1 MARRKPEEPTAI
13 GELQAWTRSAI
24 GVAAWLPWWLG
35 ALLAVAF
42 FIGLHYVA
50 SQPRPE
56 VHSLTGL
63 YQHSGTLL
71 LRGLA
76 TIGQY
81 VLPALCLAGAWL
93 ALGEQRK
100 RTQLL
105 QQVTANP
112 AADALDD
119 ITWQE
124 FEVLVGEVF
133 RRLGYHVEETGGG
146 GADGGVDLILRRNG
160 EKFLVQCK
168 QWKAFRVSV
177 EVVREMFGLMTA
189 KGADGGFVVTSG
201 RFTKPAREFAQGRNL
216 SLIDG
221 PALLQWLHQTQAKEI
236 FRQRPA
242 QAVPVAQTPPVA
254 APVRPA
260 ASPQPRRAAS
270 AAPAPTPAPVAT
282 PPVPVVKVRPAPPA
296 ASVAPAPVAATPPQ
310 APLGAAGG
318 VPNCPVCAQPMLL
331 RLVRKGPQVGQ
342 RFWGCVDYPAC
353 NGTRPRVG

>member
-13 GELQAWTRSAI
+13 GELQALTRSAI
-24 GVAAWLPWWLG
+24 GVVAWLPWWLG
-35 ALLAVAF
+35 VLLAVAF
-42 FIGLHYVA
+42 FAGLHYVA

-56 VHSLTGL
+56 VHSMANL
-63 YQHSGTLL
+63 YQHGGTLL

-93 ALGEQRK
+93 AWNEQRK

-146 GADGGVDLILRRNG
+146 GADGGIDLILRRNG

-221 PALLQWLHQTQAKEI
+221 PALLEWLHQTQAKEI
-236 FRQRPA
+236 FRQRKP
-242 QAVPVAQTPPVA
+242 QAVPIAQTPPAA
-254 APVRPA
+254 APVRAAQPA
-260 ASPQPRRAAS
+260 RR
-270 AAPAPTPAPVAT
+270 AAPAPAAPTSTAVVTPAPAARA
-282 PPVPVVKVRPAPPA
+282 RPAF
-296 ASVAPAPVAATPPQ
+296 APTPEQAKHAQ
-310 APLGAAGG
+310 APQSSTGG
-318 VPNCPVCAQPMLL
+318 VPACPVCSQPMLL
-331 RLVRKGPQVGQ
+331 RLARKGPQAGQ
-342 RFWGCVDYPAC
+342 RFWGCVDYPQC
-353 NGTRPRVG
+353 DGTRPRVL

>member
-1 MARRKPEEPTAI
+1 MARRKQEDPTMM
-13 GELQAWTRSAI
+13 GELQALTRSAI

-42 FIGLHYVA
+42 YVGLHYVA

-56 VHSLTGL
+56 VHSLASL
-63 YQHSGTLL
+63 YQHLGTLL
-71 LRGLA
+71 VRGLA

-81 VLPALCLAGAWL
+81 VLPALCLAGSWL
-93 ALGEQRK
+93 AFSEQRK

-133 RRLGYHVEETGGG
+133 RRLGYQVEETGGG
-146 GADGGVDLILRRNG
+146 GADGGIDLILRRNG

-221 PALLQWLHQTQAKEI
+221 PALLQWLHQTQAKDI
-236 FRQRPA
+236 FRQKSARP
-242 QAVPVAQTPPVA
+242 VPVAQTPP
-254 APVRPA
+254 
-260 ASPQPRRAAS
+260 
-270 AAPAPTPAPVAT
+270 APAPASPTTSRRVPPPAPVT
-282 PPVPVVKVRPAPPA
+282 VGA
-296 ASVAPAPVAATPPQ
+296 AVAARS
-310 APLGAAGG
+310 GSG
-318 VPNCPVCAQPMLL
+318 VPSGPREAGHLPTRTDAVGVPPPCPVCAAPMLL
-331 RLVRKGPQVGQ
+331 RLARRGPQAGQ
-342 RFWGCVDYPAC
+342 RFWGCVHSPDC
-353 NGTRPRVG
+353 DGTRPGPG

>member
-1 MARRKPEEPTAI
+1 MARRKQEDPTVI
-13 GELQAWTRSAI
+13 GELQVWTRS
-24 GVAAWLPWWLG
+24 VVHLVAWLPWWLG
-35 ALLAVAF
+35 LVLALGF
-42 FIGLHYVA
+42 YGGLHYVVA
-50 SQPRPE
+50 QPRPD
-56 VHSLTGL
+56 VHSLASL
-63 YQHSGTLL
+63 YQHAGPLL

-81 VLPALCLAGAWL
+81 LLPLLCLGGAWV
-93 ALGEQRK
+93 AFQEQRK

-133 RRLGYHVEETGGG
+133 RRLGYQVEETGGG

-221 PALLQWLHQTQAKEI
+221 PALLQWLHQTKAREI
-236 FRQRPA
+236 FDQRKA
-242 QAVPVAQTPPVA
+242 QPVPVAQTPPVS
-254 APVRPA
+254 APVAPPSRRTA
-260 ASPQPRRAAS
+260 ASAP
-270 AAPAPTPAPVAT
+270 AAPAPSVPAS
-282 PPVPVVKVRPAPPA
+282 RPA
-296 ASVAPAPVAATPPQ
+296 VAPMPAPVAAK
-310 APLGAAGG
+310 APLASPAPAPKRTLAPLQNAAGA
-318 VPNCPVCAQPMLL
+318 PPACPVCAQPMLL
-331 RLVRKGPQVGQ
+331 RLARQGPQAQ
-342 RFWGCVDYPAC
+342 RRFWGCVDYPTC
-353 NGTRPRVG
+353 KGTRPGAG

>member
-1 MARRKPEEPTAI
+1 MARRKQEDPTAW
-13 GELQAWTRSAI
+13 GELQAITRSAI
-24 GVAAWLPWWLG
+24 GIAAWLPWWLG
-35 ALLAVAF
+35 VLLALAF
-42 FIGLHYVA
+42 FAGLHYIA
-50 SQPRPE
+50 SQPRPD
-56 VHSLTGL
+56 VHSLASL
-63 YQHSGTLL
+63 YQHAGALL
-71 LRGLA
+71 VRGLA

-81 VLPALCLAGAWL
+81 LLPALCLAGAWL
-93 ALGEQRK
+93 AWREQRK

-133 RRLGYHVEETGGG
+133 RRLGYQVEETGGG
-146 GADGGVDLILRRNG
+146 GADGGIDLILRRNG

-201 RFTKPAREFAQGRNL
+201 RFTKPAIEFAQGRNL

-242 QAVPVAQTPPVA
+242 QTVPVAQTPPA
-254 APVRPA
+254 ASPTAPAAARRAGGASARPA
-260 ASPQPRRAAS
+260 A
-270 AAPAPTPAPVAT
+270 AAPASARPTVV
-282 PPVPVVKVRPAPPA
+282 PPSA
-296 ASVAPAPVAATPPQ
+296 AAAPQ
-310 APLGAAGG
+310 ASLQNTPTAHSTGG
-318 VPNCPVCAQPMLL
+318 SPSCPVCAAPMLL
-331 RLVRKGPQVGQ
+331 RLARRGPQAGQ
-342 RFWGCVDYPAC
+342 RFWGCVHYPDC
-353 NGTRPRVG
+353 DGIRQGPR

>member
-1 MARRKPEEPTAI
+1 MARRKQEDPTAW
-13 GELQAWTRSAI
+13 GELQAITRSAI
-24 GVAAWLPWWLG
+24 GIAAWLPWWLG
-35 ALLAVAF
+35 VLLALAF
-42 FIGLHYVA
+42 FAGLHYIA
-50 SQPRPE
+50 SQPRPD
-56 VHSLTGL
+56 VHSLASL
-63 YQHSGTLL
+63 YQHAGTLL
-71 LRGLA
+71 VRGLA

-81 VLPALCLAGAWL
+81 LLPALCLAGAWL
-93 ALGEQRK
+93 AWREQRK

-133 RRLGYHVEETGGG
+133 RRLGYQVEETGGG
-146 GADGGVDLILRRNG
+146 GADGGIDLILRRNG

-201 RFTKPAREFAQGRNL
+201 RFTKPAIEFAQGRNL

-236 FRQRPA
+236 FQQRPA
-242 QAVPVAQTPPVA
+242 PTVPVAQTPPA
-254 APVRPA
+254 ASPTAPAAARRAGGASARPA
-260 ASPQPRRAAS
+260 AAAAAS
-270 AAPAPTPAPVAT
+270 ARAAV
-282 PPVPVVKVRPAPPA
+282 APPSA
-296 ASVAPAPVAATPPQ
+296 AAAPRASLQNTPTAHSTGSSPS
-310 APLGAAGG
+310 
-318 VPNCPVCAQPMLL
+318 CPVCAAPMLL
-331 RLVRKGPQVGQ
+331 RLARKGPQAGQ
-342 RFWGCVDYPAC
+342 RFWGCVHYPDC
-353 NGTRPRVG
+353 DGTRQGPR

>member
-1 MARRKPEEPTAI
+1 MARRKQEDPTVM
-13 GELQAWTRSAI
+13 GELQALTRSAI

-42 FIGLHYVA
+42 YVGLHYVA

-56 VHSLTGL
+56 VHSWVSL
-63 YQHSGTLL
+63 YQHLGTLL
-71 LRGLA
+71 VRGLA

-93 ALGEQRK
+93 AWSEQRK

-133 RRLGYHVEETGGG
+133 RRLGYQVEETGGG
-146 GADGGVDLILRRNG
+146 GADGGIDLILRRNG

-236 FRQRPA
+236 FRHKSARP
-242 QAVPVAQTPPVA
+242 VPVAQTPP
-254 APVRPA
+254 
-260 ASPQPRRAAS
+260 
-270 AAPAPTPAPVAT
+270 TPAPV
-282 PPVPVVKVRPAPPA
+282 PPTSRRVPPPAPRP
-296 ASVAPAPVAATPPQ
+296 VAVGAPVAAQPRSGP
-310 APLGAAGG
+310 AAGSIEAG
-318 VPNCPVCAQPMLL
+318 RASAHSHAVDAPPPCPVCAAPMLL
-331 RLVRKGPQVGQ
+331 RLARRGPQAGQ
-342 RFWGCVDYPAC
+342 RFWGCVHSPDC
-353 NGTRPRVG
+353 DGTRPGPG

>member
-1 MARRKPEEPTAI
+1 MARRKQEDPTTL
-13 GELQAWTRSAI
+13 GELQAITRSAI

-35 ALLAVAF
+35 VLLALAF
-42 FIGLHYVA
+42 YVGLHYIA
-50 SQPRPE
+50 SQPRPD
-56 VHSLTGL
+56 VHSLASL
-63 YQHSGTLL
+63 YQHAGALL
-71 LRGLA
+71 ARGLA

-81 VLPALCLAGAWL
+81 LLPALCLAGAWL
-93 ALGEQRK
+93 AWREQRK
-100 RTQLL
+100 RTELL

-133 RRLGYHVEETGGG
+133 RRLGYQVEETGGG
-146 GADGGVDLILRRNG
+146 GADGGIDLILRRNG

-201 RFTKPAREFAQGRNL
+201 RFTKPAIEFAQGRNL

-236 FRQRPA
+236 FRQRPT
-242 QAVPVAQTPPVA
+242 QAVPVAQTPPAAAPTPSRRTPPPSASATPKPPPSVAQQPQRPAPSPVA
-254 APVRPA
+254 AGRVPVRPA
-260 ASPQPRRAAS
+260 ERATAAADGSP
-270 AAPAPTPAPVAT
+270 
-282 PPVPVVKVRPAPPA
+282 
-296 ASVAPAPVAATPPQ
+296 
-310 APLGAAGG
+310 L
-318 VPNCPVCAQPMLL
+318 CPVCAAPMLL
-331 RLVRKGPQVGQ
+331 RLARKGPQAGQ
-342 RFWGCVDYPAC
+342 RFWSCVHYPDC
-353 NGTRPRVG
+353 DGTRHGPG

>member
-1 MARRKPEEPTAI
+1 MARRKQEDPTTW
-13 GELQAWTRSAI
+13 GELQAITRSAI

-35 ALLAVAF
+35 VLLALAF
-42 FIGLHYVA
+42 YIGLHYIA
-50 SQPRPE
+50 SQPQPD
-56 VHSLTGL
+56 VHSLASL
-63 YQHSGTLL
+63 YQHAGALL
-71 LRGLA
+71 ARGLA
-76 TIGQY
+76 TLGQY
-81 VLPALCLAGAWL
+81 LLPALCLAGAWL
-93 ALGEQRK
+93 AWREQRK
-100 RTQLL
+100 RAELL

-133 RRLGYHVEETGGG
+133 RRLGYQVEETGGG
-146 GADGGVDLILRRNG
+146 GADGGIDLILRRNG

-201 RFTKPAREFAQGRNL
+201 RFTKPAIEFAQGRNL

-242 QAVPVAQTPPVA
+242 QTVPVAQTPPA
-254 APVRPA
+254 AVPTP
-260 ASPQPRRAAS
+260 PRRAA
-270 AAPAPTPAPVAT
+270 APSTTPAAT
-282 PPVPVVKVRPAPPA
+282 TPVPPASVALPTRRPAPAAPERTAPQRPSQPPRAPA
-296 ASVAPAPVAATPPQ
+296 AAQGAPT
-310 APLGAAGG
+310 
-318 VPNCPVCAQPMLL
+318 CPVCAAPMLL
-331 RLVRKGPQVGQ
+331 RLARKGPQAGQ
-342 RFWGCVDYPAC
+342 RFWGCVHYPDC
-353 NGTRPRVG
+353 NGTRQG